1 MPGLDSTGPEGQGPR
16 TGRQMG
22 KCKPRKGSID
32 PENKK
37 TTPEDNVNPEEESFR
52 GRGLGKGLG
61 FGRGNGPG
69 RGRGRGFGRGRGRF

>member
-37 TTPEDNVNPEEESFR
+37 TTPEDNVNPEEERFPGR
-52 GRGLGKGLG
+52 GRGS
-61 FGRGNGPG
+61 G
-69 RGRGRGFGRGRGRF
+69 RGRGRGFGRGRGLGRGFGRGRNRF